1 MTGPLFSPRSP
12 LRRRARPLLPFTAA
26 ILVAQLACTSD
37 QTTEPTA
44 DIKAQPLVATSGPH
58 PRARLAP
65 LSLAASRATK
75 PLMSFKASP
84 SLSFSQSAAGEGPS
98 VLILADTSDVSTDA
112 LAASLADSGVQVTVR
127 PGPEWTWDGT
137 NPSLNGF
144 DVVIHLNGAT
154 YDYVLPPE
162 AQDALSSFVQS
173 GGGFV
178 GSQWNGYDTQP
189 NLSNLVLQGAGF
201 DPEGPEQNCSRCT
214 MTYER
219 LPAGEGHPVLAGL
232 PASFTFPADGH
243 DAGPATNDATP
254 LMRVPNGGP
263 AVLVREFG
271 SGRVVDFSFAANY
284 PYDDGGLEH
293 DLLTLQD
300 PNVQHL
306 YLNAVRWAANS
317 ATAVAVPQTITF
329 GPLGNKVYGDPAF
342 SVSASASSQLPVN
355 FTAAGTCAIVGSTVS
370 IVTAG
375 SCTITA
381 HQAGNDAFAPAE
393 DVPQSFAIAKAPSTI
408 TFEPLSDKV
417 YGSPAFSISASASSG
432 LPVNFTAAGGC
443 TVVGSTVSITA
454 AGSCTIT
461 AHQAGNDSYEAAA
474 DVSRSF
480 AIGKASATITVGTEF
495 TYDGT
500 VKSSSITTNP
510 GALSGVTVT
519 YTQNGTPVAQPIN
532 AGVYQVV
539 ATLDNPN
546 YTAAPATGTLT
557 IRPATPVIE
566 WQPARI
572 SVGTPLTSAQ
582 LNAVAKGVGGVNLS
596 GSFVYTPPAGTRLKA
611 GFQTL
616 WVVYAPANN
625 NYTGASKSVVITVE
639 QGKSDKP
646 GKKAAV
652 VLKR

>member
-154 YDYVLPPE
+154 YDYVLPLE

-342 SVSASASSQLPVN
+342 SV
-355 FTAAGTCAIVGSTVS
+355 
-370 IVTAG
+370 
-375 SCTITA
+375 
-381 HQAGNDAFAPAE
+381 
-393 DVPQSFAIAKAPSTI
+393 
-408 TFEPLSDKV
+408 
-417 YGSPAFSISASASSG
+417 SASASSG

-616 WVVYAPANN
+616 SVVYAPANN